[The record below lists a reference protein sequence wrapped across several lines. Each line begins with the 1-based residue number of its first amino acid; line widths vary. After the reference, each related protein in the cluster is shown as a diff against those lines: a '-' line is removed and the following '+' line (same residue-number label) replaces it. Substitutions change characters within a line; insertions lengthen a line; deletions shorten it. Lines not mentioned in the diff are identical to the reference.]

1 MDKILVLDE
10 KNYTDDMPVFEKTGV
25 RAIIC
30 KDGRYAMQRSAD
42 GEYKIPGGGMESGE
56 SCEETLI
63 REVLEE
69 TGLKVLP
76 ETIQEIGEITELRE
90 DLFQK
95 GTKYICHS
103 LFYFCDVSDEVAK
116 MHLTPS
122 EVLKGYTLQWAT
134 LDEIIECNT
143 KLLKDKWTFRD
154 TEFLKWLRQN
164 LAD

>member
-143 KLLKDKWTFRD
+143 RLLKDKWTFRD

>member
-1 MDKILVLDE
+1 METILVLDE

-30 KDGRYAMQRSAD
+30 KDGRYAMQYSAD
-42 GEYKIPGGGMESGE
+42 GEYKIPGGGMEAGE

-63 REVLEE
+63 REVREE

-76 ETIQEIGEITELRE
+76 ETIKEIGEITEIRE
-90 DLFQK
+90 DLFKK

-103 LFYFCDVSDEVAK
+103 LFYSCDVSDEVGE
-116 MHLTPS
+116 MRLTPS

-134 LDEIIECNT
+134 VDEIIECNT
-143 KLLKDKWTFRD
+143 RLLKDKWTFRD

-164 LAD
+164 LEE

>member
-1 MDKILVLDE
+1 MKTILVLDE

-30 KDGRYAMQRSAD
+30 KDGRYAMQRSSD
-42 GEYKIPGGGMESGE
+42 GEYKIPGGGMEADE

-76 ETIQEIGEITELRE
+76 ETIREIGEITELRE
-90 DLFQK
+90 DLFEK

-103 LFYFCDVSDEVAK
+103 LFYFCDVSDGVGEV
-116 MHLTPS
+116 HLTPS

-143 KLLKDKWTFRD
+143 RVLKDKWIFRD
-154 TEFLKWLRQN
+154 TEFLKWLRQRVT
-164 LAD
+164 D